1 MSDGRGAPRPFP
13 WRRKALAR
21 ILIVDDDTDL
31 IEGQKMFLEK
41 NGYTVV
47 TALSID
53 EGLARA
59 AESAP
64 DIIIADLMMEH
75 YDSGF
80 VFCKKVRDLP
90 GLAKVPIIMQTAA
103 PRKVG
108 FTFETGA
115 APGREWMKVDE
126 VLTKP
131 VPLEHLRG
139 KIEQY
144 LSAKGPHA

>member
-1 MSDGRGAPRPFP
+1 MDV
-13 WRRKALAR
+13 AR

-31 IEGQKMFLEK
+31 LAGQKAFLEK
-41 NGYTVV
+41 SGYQIE
-47 TALSID
+47 TALTVE
-53 EGLARA
+53 EGLQKAKDT
-59 AESAP
+59 AP

-90 GLAKVPIIMQTAA
+90 GMTKVPIIMQTAA

-108 FTFETGA
+108 FTFEAGA
-115 APGREWMKVDE
+115 SRGKDWMKVDE

-131 VPLEHLRG
+131 VPLEHLLG

-144 LSAKGPHA
+144 LLGRESHG

>member
-1 MSDGRGAPRPFP
+1 
-13 WRRKALAR
+13 LAR

-31 IEGQKMFLEK
+31 IEGQKAFLEK
-41 NGYTVV
+41 NGYLVEAALTVE
-47 TALSID
+47 
-53 EGLARA
+53 EGLQKAR
-59 AESAP
+59 EKTP

-90 GLAKVPIIMQTAA
+90 GLAKVCIIMQTAA

-108 FTFETGA
+108 FTFEAGGA
-115 APGREWMKVDE
+115 SGREWMRVDE

-131 VPLEHLRG
+131 VPLEHLLG
-139 KIEQY
+139 KIEQF
-144 LSAKGPHA
+144 LSRSQA

>member
-1 MSDGRGAPRPFP
+1 M
-13 WRRKALAR
+13 AR

-31 IEGQKMFLEK
+31 LEGQKAFLEK
-41 NGYTVV
+41 SGYSIE
-47 TALSID
+47 TALSVE
-53 EGLARA
+53 EGLEKARA
-59 AESAP
+59 AAP

-80 VFCKKVRDLP
+80 VFCKKVRELP
-90 GLAKVPIIMQTAA
+90 GLGKVPIIMQTAA

-131 VPLEHLRG
+131 VPLEHLLG

-144 LSAKGPHA
+144 LSSSRSHD

>member
-1 MSDGRGAPRPFP
+1 
-13 WRRKALAR
+13 LAR

-31 IEGQKMFLEK
+31 LEGQKVFLEK
-41 NGYTVV
+41 NGYTVE
-47 TALSID
+47 TALSVE
-53 EGLARA
+53 EGLEKAKEA
-59 AESAP
+59 AP
-64 DIIIADLMMEH
+64 DLIIADLMMEH

-90 GLAKVPIIMQTAA
+90 GLSKVPIVMQTAA

-131 VPLEHLRG
+131 VPLEHLLG

-144 LSAKGPHA
+144 LSGAERHA

>member
-1 MSDGRGAPRPFP
+1 
-13 WRRKALAR
+13 LAR

-31 IEGQKMFLEK
+31 LTGQQLFLEK
-41 NGYTVV
+41 NGYTVT
-47 TALSID
+47 TALSIE
-53 EGLARA
+53 EGLAKAREA
-59 AESAP
+59 AP
-64 DIIIADLMMEH
+64 DVIIADLMMEH

-80 VFCKKVRDLP
+80 VFCKKVRELP

-108 FTFETGA
+108 FTFDSGDTS
-115 APGREWMKVDE
+115 GREWMKVDE

-131 VPLEHLRG
+131 VPLEHLKG

-144 LSAKGPHA
+144 LSKAPRG